1 MSKPLLRKQERP
13 AVGFLLLVFVLCV
26 AYLVMCHV
34 FGRTPEMRL
43 YRCIFKGFINLCWLA
58 AAFIGSRRRQGGLNR
73 NILLALVLYSL
84 GDVLAPANFLVGGVA
99 FAAGHL
105 VITSGY
111 LRQYGMSRR
120 QRGVLAAVSAGMIAV
135 LALSLGADWR
145 LPFFALY
152 LVVLVT
158 MDVAAFPCRYYFVTV
173 NVFLLSD
180 VLAYIRKLFFNWDWF
195 HDVTLT
201 VYYAAILL
209 YCVSFWVLNRENA
222 T

>member
-1 MSKPLLRKQERP
+1 M
-13 AVGFLLLVFVLCV
+13 
-26 AYLVMCHV
+26 
-34 FGRTPEMRL
+34 
-43 YRCIFKGFINLCWLA
+43 
-58 AAFIGSRRRQGGLNR
+58 
-73 NILLALVLYSL
+73 YSL

-120 QRGVLAAVSAGMIAV
+120 QGAVLAAVSAGMIAV

-209 YCVSFWVLNRENA
+209 YCVSFWVLDRENA
-222 T
+222 E